1 MRLYCDT
8 YHDDPMNERRVTT
21 RYVNFEWNDS
31 EEEKAEFILEA
42 FKDAGY
48 EFGDV
53 GEAPC
58 EYDNWDEWWGYC
70 GKDGETV
77 PYYEY
82 KEIREIYKEARE
94 DWEYYKK
101 ECKKE
106 NEKESK

>member
-31 EEEKAEFILEA
+31 EEEKVEFILEA

-48 EFGDV
+48 EFEDVCAPSDHDHWWAYGD
-53 GEAPC
+53 
-58 EYDNWDEWWGYC
+58 N
-70 GKDGETV
+70 V